1 MQPPPIKSRP
11 LYGTL
16 APVGTA
22 TRHIAIAEGEG
33 ASAVIEAFGGHVDL
47 PHTTILFSPAPFRAN
62 HNQETV
68 LASLSCEALRVAPDV
83 EDLLSELAAI
93 LSVATMGTRLY
104 VSGSEDFISRV
115 TSEALHQ
122 GIDADAIQ
130 TEHRGAP
137 TRRVQCVHCK
147 GFSDGVS
154 ASPAICAHCGIHLL
168 VRDHYSRRL
177 GAFMGVSIDAEAP
190 GDIPPAEAFGA

>member
-1 MQPPPIKSRP
+1 MQPSPIKSRP

-16 APVGTA
+16 VPVRQA

-33 ASAVIEAFGGHVDL
+33 ASAVTEAFRGHDAL
-47 PHTTILFSPAPFRAN
+47 SRTIILFSPAPRSTDCR
-62 HNQETV
+62 QETL
-68 LASLSCEALRVAPDV
+68 LASLSCEALHVASGV
-83 EDLLSELAAI
+83 EDLLAELVTT
-93 LSVATMGTRLY
+93 LSAATMGTRLY
-104 VSGSEDFISRV
+104 VSGSEDFIGRV

-147 GFSDGVS
+147 GFTDGVS
-154 ASPAICAHCGIHLL
+154 ASPAPCAHCGLHLL

-177 GAFMGVSIDAEAP
+177 GAFMGVCIDAEAP
-190 GDIPPAEAFGA
+190 GEIPPAEAFGA